1 MSELLTIIGLMAAAF
16 AATNLDNLL
25 LLVALFGDRAF
36 RSRDILLGYCG
47 AAVLVAAVGYT
58 VAKGAEF
65 APTGALGWLGV
76 VPLGLGLF
84 RVRDLFRT
92 EFGPIDRPTRLRA
105 GALPVAIMMLAPVS
119 YTHLRAH
126 ET

>member
-58 VAKGAEF
+58 VAKGA
-65 APTGALGWLGV
+65 
-76 VPLGLGLF
+76 
-84 RVRDLFRT
+84 DLYS
-92 EFGPIDRPTRLRA
+92 IL
-105 GALPVAIMMLAPVS
+105 
-119 YTHLRAH
+119 
-126 ET
+126 